1 MKTRFTLALLGAV
14 LLLFATAGPALAY
27 TTTLTLVGKRKV
39 TLQRSQVPAKVS
51 WDGSK
56 EGNINPT
63 LRYVYRGQTLY
74 KLIGKVDD
82 GNPAGFNKAK
92 AKRGYKIRFICR
104 DGYKV
109 SISSKR
115 IIGKKRWI
123 VAKIKAG
130 KPLPDEEAPYR
141 FVGSFVEPFDC
152 HLSARQLIKI
162 KLIF

>member
-1 MKTRFTLALLGAV
+1 MTRRVILILLGAAV
-14 LLLFATAGPALAY
+14 LFFATVGPALAY
-27 TTTLTLVGKRKV
+27 TTTLTLVGKRTV
-39 TLQRSQVPAKVS
+39 TLTRSQVPAKVS
-51 WDGSK
+51 WDGRK

-74 KLIGKVDD
+74 KLVGKVDD
-82 GNPAGFNKAK
+82 KNPTGFNKAK
-92 AKRGYKIRFICR
+92 AERGYKIRFICR

-123 VAKIKAG
+123 IAKKKAG
-130 KPLPDEEAPYR
+130 KLLPDGEAPYR

-162 KLIF
+162 KLVF